1 MQIPTEIIDGLS
13 LGSNFIIYSSDQTWL
28 MEFIGGQFIF
38 QTRKLFND
46 AGAINQNCVVEA
58 DGRHYVFGPNDI
70 YAHDGT
76 TKQSIC
82 DERTKSFIFDNLNND
97 NTDVCFAMHNTN
109 LNEIMFCYMSG
120 DADTAFPNANRC
132 NRGAVYNYRNNTWT
146 FYDLPNVSSGT
157 QANVNS
163 VATYATTTATYAL
176 TGGTFMRRKTVLT
189 VTH

>member
-1 MQIPTEIIDGLS
+1 
-13 LGSNFIIYSSDQTWL
+13 

-46 AGAINQNCVVEA
+46 AGVINQNCVVEA

-97 NTDVCFAMHNTN
+97 NADVCFAMHNHN
-109 LNEIMFCYMSG
+109 SQ
-120 DADTAFPNANRC
+120 
-132 NRGAVYNYRNNTWT
+132 RNH
-146 FYDLPNVSSGT
+146 
-157 QANVNS
+157 
-163 VATYATTTATYAL
+163 
-176 TGGTFMRRKTVLT
+176 VLLH
-189 VTH
+189 VR